1 MTQRPPPP
9 IDPHLLTDRSV
20 DHLPQGVFEQRASEL
35 SKLLATRAPA
45 PDRPVAATR
54 WQDEII
60 AREIPKGSRVLDL
73 GCGDGALLERL
84 MRDLGVSGQGLEID
98 PEAVFACVE
107 RGVPVMQT
115 DLDEGLRRFPD
126 QTFDVV
132 VLEETLQTLANPRE
146 MLAEMLRVGRRGIVS
161 FPNFSHW
168 RVLVDLV
175 ASGRMPVTEWL
186 PYQWY
191 ETANIHPFT
200 LQDLLDWTRGS
211 GVRVVSGYAYE
222 NGTVRALATDDNLH
236 AEEVLI
242 VVER

>member
-1 MTQRPPPP
+1 
-9 IDPHLLTDRSV
+9 LVTDRSV
-20 DHLPQGVFEQRASEL
+20 DRLPRGLFDQRAAEL
-35 SKLLATRAPA
+35 SNLLATRPA
-45 PDRPVAATR
+45 ATDRPPDSTR

-60 AREIPKGSRVLDL
+60 AREIPKGARVLDL

-84 MRDLGVSGQGLEID
+84 MRELGVRAQGVEID
-98 PEAVFACVE
+98 PEAVFSCVE
-107 RGVPVMQT
+107 RGVPVIQA
-115 DLDEGLRRFPD
+115 DLDEGLRRFPA
-126 QTFDVV
+126 QAFDVV

-161 FPNFSHW
+161 FPNFAHW

-200 LQDLLDWTRGS
+200 LRDLLDWSHGA
-211 GVRVVSGYAYE
+211 GVRLVSGYAYE
-222 NGTVRALATDDNLH
+222 NGAVRTLDADDNLH